1 MQKHALRQKTQHIA
15 VKSGK
20 AMAAQCLKECH
31 LPLREAPAPAMFQCA
46 QGKACRKPQLQ
57 HDIVFPRADAVLL
70 VGRRPGQKLRRALGA
85 EKAPA
90 AKAAVGVRAKA
101 QVVLA
106 VPVQQ
111 VVAAGKAGLCKIG
124 YLILGIA
131 ARGQRVCAGKI
142 KAGGPVVVRQAFGRG
157 FAPWGAGL
165 QLQQIT
171 RDMCTAAVLQKV
183 QRGGQLFLRI
193 AGKCQHHIA

>member
-1 MQKHALRQKTQHIA
+1 MVPQGSRDDKAAERRLPLFPDAGANQLLYIPIVPFGREGFGQQRPCTSEFPPERNPRPQLKPGPRVSFFSYQLAQDAVLQKHALRQKTQHIA

-106 VPVQQ
+106 
-111 VVAAGKAGLCKIG
+111 LS
-124 YLILGIA
+124 LIHISE
-131 ARGQRVCAGKI
+131 
-142 KAGGPVVVRQAFGRG
+142 P
-157 FAPWGAGL
+157 
-165 QLQQIT
+165 T
-171 RDMCTAAVLQKV
+171 RP
-183 QRGGQLFLRI
+183 
-193 AGKCQHHIA
+193 